1 MFKEYLEQKQ
11 TVIYKILLN
20 AFNNKK
26 VSHAYLL
33 VGEEGTPLIDLA
45 KFIAKSYLCEN
56 DVLAC
61 EKCEVCS
68 RIEHESYFDVHIIDG
83 SNESIKDNMVKD
95 LKKELNLTSLEN
107 NKSVY
112 IINLIENATTKTVNS
127 LLKFLEEPEENILA
141 IITTNNI
148 AKVLPTIISR
158 CQLLRV
164 KSPNKIDV
172 VNNLVNEG
180 IDYSDAFIASNYFSN
195 INDIKNLLNSENFIQ
210 IKELAYKFY
219 TTLINEKELVAFN
232 MQLDISKILIKNKDD
247 ISLFLDILIDLVK
260 DYYRENKVFKDSND
274 CINDMYDINK
284 LLEILYL
291 YQGKLKSNANTQ
303 LLLDSLCYKIM
314 EVQK

>member
-1 MFKEYLEQKQ
+1 MFKEYLKDKQ
-11 TVIYKILLN
+11 TVIYNILLN
-20 AFNNKK
+20 AFKNNK

-33 VGEEGTPLIDLA
+33 QGEEGTPLMDLA
-45 KFIAKSYLCEN
+45 KFIAKSYLCRE

-61 EKCEVCS
+61 ETCETCL
-68 RIEHESYFDVHIIDG
+68 RIDHDSYFDVHIIDG
-83 SNESIKDNMVKD
+83 SCESIKDNMVKD
-95 LKKELNLTSLEN
+95 LKKELNLTSLES

-112 IINLIENATTKTVNS
+112 IINLIENATIKTVNS
-127 LLKFLEEPEENILA
+127 LLKFLEEPEDNILA

-148 AKVLPTIISR
+148 SKVLPTIVSR

-164 KSPNKIDV
+164 KSPNKTDL

-180 IDYSDAFIASNYFSN
+180 IDYSDAFIATNYYSNVN
-195 INDIKNLLNSENFIQ
+195 EVKNLLNSENFKE

-219 TTLINEKELVAFN
+219 TTLITEKELVAFN
-232 MQLDISKILIKNKDD
+232 MQLDIAKRLIKDKED

-260 DYYRENKVFKDSND
+260 DYYRDNKVFADSND
-274 CINDMYDINK
+274 CINDLYDINK

-291 YQGKLKSNANTQ
+291 YQGKLRSNANVQ